1 MSNIP
6 KEELNLIKE
15 KTCVYLTK
23 SIHKLCFLLGKDVEK
38 AMASKSLN
46 DLLDVE
52 DMSRMQVDAIT
63 SLYNQITALKKL
75 N

>member
-23 SIHKLCFLLGKDVEK
+23 SIHKMCFLLGKDVEK
-38 AMASKSLN
+38 AMTSKSLS

-52 DMSRMQVDAIT
+52 DASRMQIDAIT
-63 SLYNQITALKKL
+63 SLYNQVTALKKL